1 MGSVVVKK
9 RSRRRGLR
17 FKWMVKSLSILTAV
31 LLLCVIIVNVVMA
44 TQLNSSLRTGLV
56 SRVNAAASFFSKYA
70 NSSYDELYSGA
81 KRYVEGYEDK
91 NIVELQILEPSGR
104 VMFSTSNLAAGMIPK
119 TGDLEAALRTNDVA
133 TWTGKNPSSG
143 EDIMAVSAPII
154 FPTGEIAAVVRCV
167 SSMQTVMSQL
177 WMCIGLSALIAIAI
191 ILLFFITNMYFLRS
205 ILSPLAKINDTA
217 MQISE
222 GRYGVHIDE
231 PYSDEIGDLCATIN
245 NMSDAISRAESTKN
259 DFISS
264 VSHELRTPLTAIG
277 GWSETLLGGGFEDIT
292 TFKRGLE
299 IIKNEASR
307 LTHMVEELLDFS
319 RMQSGGLR
327 MQMEKVDI
335 QPDIEEVVFMYMETL
350 RKDGLKL
357 EFNEDDELPLI
368 NGDRAR
374 LRQVF
379 FNILDNARKHG
390 GDGKIITVSATAND
404 STIEIT
410 VSDYGAGIPA
420 EELPYVK
427 DKFYKGSSN
436 KRGSGIGLAVADE
449 IMRLHGGRLDV
460 ASVYGE
466 GTTVTLTL
474 PVLKGT
480 V

>member
-1 MGSVVVKK
+1 MNAAHK
-9 RSRRRGLR
+9 RRGMR
-17 FKWMVKSLSILTAV
+17 FKWMFKSVSILTAV
-31 LLLCVIIVNVVMA
+31 LILCITIVNIVLT
-44 TQLNSSLRTGLV
+44 TQLYASLRSSMVT
-56 SRVNAAASFFSKYA
+56 RVNAASGFFSKYA
-70 NSSYDELYSGA
+70 NSSYEELYAGA

-91 NIVELQILEPSGR
+91 HLVELQILEPSGR
-104 VMFSTSNLAAGMIPK
+104 VMFSTSDLAAGLIPT
-119 TGDLEAALRTNDVA
+119 TGDLEEALRLNSVA
-133 TWTGKNPSSG
+133 VWSGENPSSG
-143 EDIMAVSAPII
+143 EQIMAVSAPIV
-154 FPTGEIAAVVRCV
+154 FPSGEIAAVVRCV
-167 SSMQTVMSQL
+167 SSMQNVFSQV
-177 WMCIGLSALIAIAI
+177 WMCIGVSMLIAFAI
-191 ILLFFITNMYFLRS
+191 ILLFIVMNLYFLRAF
-205 ILSPLAKINDTA
+205 LTPLARINDTA
-217 MQISE
+217 MQIAE
-222 GRYGVHIDE
+222 GRYGVHINE
-231 PYSDEIGDLCATIN
+231 VYSDEIGDLCNTIN

-277 GWSETLLGGGFEDIT
+277 GWSETLLGGGFEDIA

-299 IIKNEASR
+299 IIKNEATR
-307 LTHMVEELLDFS
+307 LTRMVEELLDFS

-350 RKDGLKL
+350 HKEGMKL

-390 GDGKIITVSATAND
+390 GDGKVITVSATSNE

-410 VSDYGAGIPA
+410 VSDYGAGIPP

-427 DKFYKGSSN
+427 DRFYKGSSN

-449 IMRLHGGRLDV
+449 IMKLHGGRLDI

-466 GTTVTLTL
+466 GTTVTLSL
-474 PVLKGT
+474 PVLK
-480 V
+480 

>member
-1 MGSVVVKK
+1 MGSLTTATHRK
-9 RSRRRGLR
+9 RNGLR

-31 LLLCVIIVNVVMA
+31 LLLCIIIVNIVLT
-44 TQLNSSLRTGLV
+44 TQLYASLRSSMI
-56 SRVNAAASFFSKYA
+56 SRVNAAAGFFSKYA
-70 NSSYDELYSGA
+70 NSSNEELYSGA
-81 KRYVEGYEDK
+81 KRFVEGYEDK
-91 NIVELQILEPSGR
+91 HLVELQILDPSGR
-104 VMFSTSNLAAGMIPK
+104 VMFSTSNLAAGLVPT
-119 TGDLEAALRTNDVA
+119 TGDLEEALRLNAAAV
-133 TWTGKNPSSG
+133 WNGVNPSSG
-143 EDIMAVSAPII
+143 ERIMAVSAPIV

-167 SSMQTVMSQL
+167 SSMQSVSSQV
-177 WMCIGLSALIAIAI
+177 WMCIGISALIAFVV
-191 ILLFFITNMYFLRS
+191 ILLFFIINLYFLRS
-205 ILSPLAKINDTA
+205 ILTPLERINDTA

-222 GRYGVHIDE
+222 GRYGVHINE
-231 PYSDEIGDLCATIN
+231 IYTDEIGALCNTIN

-264 VSHELRTPLTAIG
+264 VSHELRTPLTAIS

-299 IIKNEASR
+299 IIKNEATR
-307 LTHMVEELLDFS
+307 LTRMVEELLDFS
-319 RMQSGGLR
+319 RMASGALR

-350 RKDGLKL
+350 HKEGMKL
-357 EFNEDDELPLI
+357 EFNENDELPLI

-390 GDGKIITVSATAND
+390 GDGKVITVSATANE

-410 VSDYGAGIPA
+410 VSDYGAGIPP

-427 DKFYKGSSN
+427 DRFYKGSSN

-449 IMRLHGGRLDV
+449 IMNLHGGKLDI
-460 ASVYGE
+460 SSIYGE
-466 GTTVTLTL
+466 GTTVTLSL
-474 PVLKGT
+474 PVLK
-480 V
+480 